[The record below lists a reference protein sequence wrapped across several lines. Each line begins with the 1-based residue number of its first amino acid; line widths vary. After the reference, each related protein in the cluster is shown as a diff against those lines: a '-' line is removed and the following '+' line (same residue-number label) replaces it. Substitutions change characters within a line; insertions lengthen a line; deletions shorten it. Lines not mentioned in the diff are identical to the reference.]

1 MIDEWLKEIKK
12 TSDLDKVGMILIHNG
27 IVRGTSKDGKKV
39 RGMKL
44 SYSRERLDEIVSEV
58 KKGQGISHIRVW
70 INEGELRV
78 GDDIMYI
85 LVAGRVRGEVIP
97 TFERLLERI
106 KREAVREE
114 EIIL

>member
-44 SYSRERLDEIVSEV
+44 SYSKERLDEIVSELRRAE
-58 KKGQGISHIRVW
+58 GIFDVRVW

-78 GDDIMYI
+78 GDDIMYV
-85 LVAGRVRGEVIP
+85 LVAGRVRKEVIP
-97 TFERLLERI
+97 VFEKLLETV
-106 KREAVREE
+106 KKEVVREE
-114 EIIL
+114 EILL